1 MKKYIKVLIIVITII
16 SFLFILN
23 KILEKPTD
31 EKIIDYVIKQGYE
44 LDSKKKLYYKEL
56 SKYNLNEYNYYVSKK
71 INSLYEINYFD
82 NYNYK
87 LIKEKLEYAEG
98 FETSLIENYSY
109 RDNSLTYT
117 YRINNK
123 TVNAIYKGTYEIDSK
138 NFVCEKEFSYGL
150 ENNSLKN
157 TICDKIEY
165 DVMMFS
171 LEAYTFISNGDF
183 IDYIKNKEI
192 E

>member
-1 MKKYIKVLIIVITII
+1 MKKYIKVLIIIITII
-16 SFLFILN
+16 CFLFILN
-23 KILEKPTD
+23 KVLEKPMD
-31 EKIIDYVIKQGYE
+31 DKIIDYVSKQGYK
-44 LDSKKKLYYKEL
+44 LDNNKKLYYKEL
-56 SKYNLNEYNYYVSKK
+56 SNYNLNEYNYYVSKK

-82 NYNYK
+82 NSNHK
-87 LIKEKLEYAEG
+87 LIKEKLEYDEG

-117 YRINNK
+117 YRINSK
-123 TVNAIYKGTYEIDSK
+123 TVNAIYKGSYEIDSK

-165 DVMMFS
+165 DVNMFS
-171 LEAYTFISNGDF
+171 LEAYTFISNSSF
-183 IDYIKNKEI
+183 IDYMKNKNI
-192 E
+192 D